1 MSETVDALAFALSQ
15 IGEPHRHQRHC
26 IHNLSVDE
34 QWEHRRINIGDRKA
48 TDEEMNQLGFYRE
61 NIVSITPDDWEVDAP
76 DLDWSRFDEAYES
89 VNNTYTV
96 TLEVTADQPP
106 DPDDFYIRW
115 PSSINT
121 VITSVKVFGAS
132 DDR

>member
-34 QWEHRRINIGDRKA
+34 QWEHWRINIGDRKA

-61 NIVSITPDDWEVDAP
+61 QIVSITPDDWEVDAP
-76 DLDWSRFDEAYES
+76 DLDWSRFDD
-89 VNNTYTV
+89 
-96 TLEVTADQPP
+96 L
-106 DPDDFYIRW
+106 R
-115 PSSINT
+115 
-121 VITSVKVFGAS
+121 GL
-132 DDR
+132 R